1 MATRFVDRKA
11 LSHLGMYVYGAG
23 AVALGVIGL
32 VWSDFATN
40 WQRVQGNVP
49 YRGLLASITA
59 VCELAAGVAIFR
71 RRTAQAGAL
80 MLAALYAIF
89 ALLWVPQILGSPRV
103 YDVWGNFFEESALVI
118 GGVVLYAW
126 LAPPDSVWAE
136 RRAQISR
143 LFGICVISF
152 ALEHLFYI
160 SGTASFVPKWIP
172 PGQLFWA
179 VATAIFFLLAAIAI
193 LLGFMA
199 GLASRLLT
207 AMIVGFEVL
216 VWAPRL
222 FTFPHEHFS
231 WAGNGICLA
240 LAGAAWVVSDSMN
253 ESETGI
259 STSRNIISTIENYQ
273 AH

>member
-1 MATRFVDRKA
+1 MAARLVDRKD
-11 LSHLGMYVYGAG
+11 LSNLGMYVYGAG

-32 VWSDFATN
+32 VWGDFATN

-49 YRGLLASITA
+49 YRSALACITA
-59 VCELAAGVAIFR
+59 VYELAAGGAIFW
-71 RRTAQAGAL
+71 RRTAQGGAL
-80 MLAALYAIF
+80 MLAALYSIF

-126 LAPPDSVWAE
+126 LAPPDSVWAK
-136 RRAQISR
+136 RRAQMSR
-143 LFGICVISF
+143 LFGICAISF

-160 SGTASFVPKWIP
+160 SGTASFVPRWIP

-179 VATAIFFLLAAIAI
+179 IATAIFFLLAAIAI

-199 GLASRLLT
+199 GLACRLLT

-240 LAGAAWVVSDSMN
+240 LAGAAWVVADSMN

-259 STSRNIISTIENYQ
+259 STSRNIISTTENYQ
-273 AH
+273 EH